1 MTKGLTTMK
10 VERDT
15 RRALDVE
22 EAVMHLGV
30 VHTIR
35 DRAAWDRAFFADE
48 GFPPGFTLIGTVTQD
63 DVSRAICIW
72 DAPSVDEL
80 QRALDGMFGDAAVN
94 DCFVADPSRSA
105 GMPAPQTTAAQG

>member
-10 VERDT
+10 AERDT

-35 DRAAWDRAFFADE
+35 DRATWDRAFFADKD
-48 GFPPGFTLIGTVTQD
+48 FPPGFTLVGTVTQD
-63 DVSRAICIW
+63 DVSRAICSGTRRASTSSSARW
-72 DAPSVDEL
+72 TGCSGT
-80 QRALDGMFGDAAVN
+80 QR
-94 DCFVADPSRSA
+94 
-105 GMPAPQTTAAQG
+105 